1 MAEPPLRKATFIG
14 QVSAVR
20 GGLVTVRL
28 RETPTTLLMV
38 DGAAYRIG
46 QVGAYVRIPLGY
58 TQLYGVCTQ
67 VGADPLAHED
77 ETDPSIL
84 EAETDIRMSGYRWM
98 KIALFGESA
107 EGRFERGIGQ
117 YPTVGDE
124 VHVITRTDL
133 EVIYTDRGDPKDAVT
148 IGRIAG
154 SEGIPASLRVSALV
168 TRHTGV
174 VGSTGAGKSNLV
186 AILLRALGMGPYASA
201 RVLVIDPHGEY
212 GSALPD
218 RTRVISGS
226 PADKQDRLRVPY
238 WALSFDELV
247 GVTMGA
253 LRDPDAEHIRE
264 RVRELKMEAAEHLQT
279 KPPRQAITADSPV
292 PFSLRRLWFELENNE
307 RMTFQSPTDQRDETR
322 EEPIEAGDPQKLIP
336 PRYPAATGMNK
347 PPHRHKGARGIS
359 RQLELMRTR
368 MLDSRFNFMFDADD
382 DWSPNED
389 GKVKADLDLLL
400 ARWIGSE
407 RPITVLDVSEI
418 PASVLDVVVGT
429 MLSIVYD
436 ALYWGMNLPVGG
448 KEQPLLIV
456 LDEAHRFLQ
465 EGVDTAATRACSRI
479 AKEGRKYGAGLMIVT
494 QRPSDVDAG
503 VLSQCGTMIALRV
516 TNSADRQAVASTVP
530 DDLGG
535 LTDLLPSL
543 RTGEGLVL
551 GDALQ
556 VPSRIRIQKAP
567 DRPVGDDPKL
577 PAAWLANRPDP
588 VGYSTVMAHWRA
600 QSTAAKTDRGSEKKK
615 APKPAAKNGA
625 SKQVM
630 SGEET
635 EDR

>member
-46 QVGAYVRIPLGY
+46 QVGAYVRIPVGY

-67 VGADPLAHED
+67 VGADPLAYDE

-84 EAETDIRMSGYRWM
+84 ERPTEIRMSGYRWM

-107 EGRFERGIGQ
+107 EGRFERGVGQ

-124 VHVITRTDL
+124 VHVVTRTDL
-133 EVIYTDRGDPKDAVT
+133 DVIYTDRGDPQDAIT

-154 SEGIPASLRVSALV
+154 SDGIPASLRVSALV
-168 TRHTGV
+168 SRHASV

-186 AILLRALGMGPYASA
+186 AILLRALGTGPYASA

-218 RTRVISGS
+218 HTRLISGT
-226 PADKQDRLRVPY
+226 PADKQDMLRVPY
-238 WALSFDELV
+238 WALSSDELV
-247 GVTMGA
+247 AVTMGS
-253 LRDPDAEHIRE
+253 LRDTDAEHIRE
-264 RVRELKMEAAEHLQT
+264 RVRESKMEAAERLAT
-279 KPPRQAITADSPV
+279 KPPAQAITADSPV

-307 RMTFQSPTDQRDETR
+307 RMTFSSPSDQRDETR
-322 EEPIEAGDPQKLIP
+322 EKPIEEGDAQNLIP
-336 PRYPAATGMNK
+336 PRYPAASGMNK
-347 PPHRHKGARGIS
+347 PPHRHKGARGIG

-368 MLDSRFNFMFDADD
+368 MLDSRFNFMFNSDD
-382 DWSPNED
+382 DWSPDED
-389 GKVKADLDLLL
+389 GDVKADLDSLL

-456 LDEAHRFLQ
+456 LDEAHRFLR

-516 TNSADRQAVASTVP
+516 TNSADRHAVASTVP

-577 PAAWLANRPDP
+577 PNAWLAHRPDP
-588 VGYSTVMAHWRA
+588 AGYSAVMSRWRA
-600 QSTAAKTDRGSEKKK
+600 QSTAATPDDVGENKNETTKTAHES
-615 APKPAAKNGA
+615 
-625 SKQVM
+625 
-630 SGEET
+630 
-635 EDR
+635 